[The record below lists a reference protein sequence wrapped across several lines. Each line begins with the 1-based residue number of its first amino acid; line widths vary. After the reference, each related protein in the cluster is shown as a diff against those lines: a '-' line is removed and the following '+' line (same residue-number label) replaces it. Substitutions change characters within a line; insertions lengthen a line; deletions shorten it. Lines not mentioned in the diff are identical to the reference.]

1 MPAGASRN
9 AADLGRGQVVQIDA
23 TGALSKEASGGGLI
37 TAHGRCGQ
45 PTLAKQPFTIGI
57 DQLTHHIPR
66 RRVIRRHC
74 TDIDQVCPQQHQSLP
89 KHAMTTAISVLIG
102 DERVDVGRVE
112 PIHRP
117 AMDGQP
123 ATEPTTANWFATAPG
138 VYPSDSSRRRKP
150 STYGSNSQSCRGL
163 PAMPVPSSR
172 TTLL

>member
-23 TGALSKEASGGGLI
+23 TGALRKEASGGGLI

-45 PTLAKQPFTIGI
+45 PTLAQQPFTNRNRPAHPPHPAP
-57 DQLTHHIPR
+57 T
-66 RRVIRRHC
+66 VIRGHC

-89 KHAMTTAISVLIG
+89 KHAMTTAISALIG
-102 DERVDVGRVE
+102 NERVDVGRVD

-117 AMDGQP
+117 AMDGQS
-123 ATEPTTANWFATAPG
+123 ATEPTDHQLVRHGPRRVSQRLQSAPETIH
-138 VYPSDSSRRRKP
+138 D
-150 STYGSNSQSCRGL
+150 GSNSHPVAAL
-163 PAMPVPSSR
+163 PAMPVPPSR